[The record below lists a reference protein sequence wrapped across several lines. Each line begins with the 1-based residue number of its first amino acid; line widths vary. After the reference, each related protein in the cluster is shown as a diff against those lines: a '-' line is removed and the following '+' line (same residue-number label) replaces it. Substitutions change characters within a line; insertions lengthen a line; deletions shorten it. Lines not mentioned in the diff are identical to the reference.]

1 MSRNFVK
8 PETVLKRSE
17 ELLALGTPQSEQQAL
32 DSLMEVFQSKRFKQ
46 TPLATLEPIMERFLS
61 LCTSLKKPRL
71 ARDALGLYRIAA
83 QSVSVTSVEKI
94 INKFIAGSE
103 EKLAKAQQEAKA
115 ILGDES
121 TTEVKKADVEDDLE
135 LPLQPETLLMDSL
148 LGDDAVADD
157 KDRVERSVVNP
168 WLRFCWEAYKSCL
181 DVCKSNNRLE
191 SVYQNIALQAFNF
204 CKSHNRRSEFRRL
217 CEQIRKELQNAQKY
231 SNQTFAINFADVDTL
246 TRHLDLR
253 FVQLD
258 IAIDLELWQEAFR
271 SVEDIHGL
279 LVYPG
284 AKRATKASMMAN
296 YYNKLTK
303 IFVAE
308 GGSGTMAVFRAAAWS
323 RYLTYGEAN
332 EKTAAATLLSA
343 LAVPLHEGEA
353 GEVRNGQRL
362 VALLNLS
369 KMPTRKGLLAEII
382 AKDTL
387 RKVPAEIRDLY
398 KLLEVDFHPLLTV
411 KQIAPIVAALAEQ
424 EDYAGYVRS
433 LQPVVLSRLFKAL
446 SDVYSTVSISQIL
459 ALLKP
464 FESGPWKFD
473 EQQLEKFVMVASKRK
488 ELIVSVDH
496 VSKSITFQ
504 EDASA
509 NVTPL
514 VEYTNLNAS
523 SRPQTQ
529 LNRLAIALQNT
540 IAYLDPSIA
549 ERAREAR
556 EQAIANATAVMED
569 ERKANQHRQAIVQR
583 RRQKLDEINTRR
595 EREEASVRE
604 ERARIAAREAAEREA
619 ELTKQRER
627 ERVQRE
633 IENIKAQ
640 EARKL
645 AETLNA
651 RGGLKI
657 DMSKMGENID
667 TETLLAMQ
675 SQQIEKEQ
683 KTIAERTRIIAKR
696 VDHIERALRKE
707 EIPLIEADYE
717 KQKSADREAHQKQI
731 EAERQAALEKHQHDL
746 ELKKRLG
753 RMLADYQVVRNM
765 VESKRADEFAAKRAA
780 AEKKIAEEKA
790 KLKKKVLAERAAK
803 RKQEQEERKRIE
815 EEEKREAERLAAEE
829 REAAEQEAKVQAE
842 REEKERRRA
851 EREAE
856 RAADNEKGQAQRRR
870 EEEAEARRRAERS
883 APPAFSRP
891 SPVPASAAPTGERKR
906 LALQPRTVATPPT
919 ASAVGVSAPTE
930 GAPSAADTIAHAA
943 ASGKFMAPAARAAAG
958 GASSWRERAAQAAGG
973 ASSPSPAPS
982 SPAIA
987 PATPAAAPES
997 KPQMNRAPASGGGS
1011 SWRDR
1016 EAAAGTGD
1024 RPKPAWAKRS

>member
-115 ILGDES
+115 ILGEES
-121 TTEVKKADVEDDLE
+121 TSDDKKADVEDDLE

-204 CKSHNRRSEFRRL
+204 CKTHNRRSEFRRL

-258 IAIDLELWQEAFR
+258 IAIELELWQEAFR

-398 KLLEVDFHPLLTV
+398 KLLEVDFHPLITV
-411 KQIAPIVAALAEQ
+411 KKIAPIVAALAEQ
-424 EDYAGYVRS
+424 DDYVGYVRS

-604 ERARIAAREAAEREA
+604 ERARVAAREAAEREA
-619 ELTKQRER
+619 EMTKQRER

-717 KQKSADREAHQKQI
+717 KQKSADREAHRKQI
-731 EAERQAALEKHQHDL
+731 EAERQAAMEKHQHDL

-753 RMLADYQVVRNM
+753 RMMADYQVVRNL

-803 RKQEQEERKRIE
+803 RKQEEEERKRIE

-829 REAAEQEAKVQAE
+829 REAAEREAKEQAE
-842 REEKERRRA
+842 REEKEAKRA
-851 EREAE
+851 QREAE
-856 RAADNEKGQAQRRR
+856 RAADLEKIRAQQRR
-870 EEEAEARRRAERS
+870 EEEAEARRKAERS
-883 APPAFSRP
+883 GPPSFSRP
-891 SPVPASAAPTGERKR
+891 SPAPASAAPSGERRR

-930 GAPSAADTIAHAA
+930 GAPSAADTVAQAA
-943 ASGKFMAPAARAAAG
+943 ASGKFLPPAARAAG
-958 GASSWRERAAQAAGG
+958 GASSWRERAAQAANGG
-973 ASSPSPAPS
+973 AASPSAAPS

-987 PATPAAAPES
+987 PARPAAAPEP
-997 KPQMNRAPASGGGS
+997 KPPVTRAPASSGGS

>member
-32 DSLMEVFQSKRFKQ
+32 DSLMEVFQSKRFKT
-46 TPLATLEPIMERFLS
+46 TPLITLEPIMERFLS

-83 QSVSVTSVEKI
+83 QSLSVTSVEKI

-121 TTEVKKADVEDDLE
+121 TTDEKADVEDDLE

-148 LGDDAVADD
+148 LGDEAVADD

-181 DVCKSNNRLE
+181 DVCKSNSRLE
-191 SVYQNIALQAFNF
+191 SVYQNIALQAFDF
-204 CKSHNRRSEFRRL
+204 CKRHNRRSEFRRL

-258 IAIDLELWQEAFR
+258 IAIELELWQEAFR

-323 RYLTYGEAN
+323 RYLTFGEAN

-343 LAVPLHEGEA
+343 LAVPLHEVDA
-353 GEVRNGQRL
+353 GDVRNGQRL
-362 VALLNLS
+362 VALLNLN

-387 RKVPAEIRDLY
+387 RKVPAQIRDLY
-398 KLLEVDFHPLLTV
+398 KLLELDFHPLLTV
-411 KQIAPIVAALAEQ
+411 KQIAPIVAALADE

-514 VEYTNLNAS
+514 VEYTNLNAA

-556 EQAIANATAVMED
+556 EQAIANATAVLED

-595 EREEASVRE
+595 EREEASIRE

-633 IENIKAQ
+633 IDNIKAQ

-657 DMSKMGENID
+657 DMSKMGEKID

-696 VDHIERALRKE
+696 VDHLERALRKE
-707 EIPLIEADYE
+707 EIPLIQADYE
-717 KQKSADREAHQKQI
+717 KQKAADREAHKKQI
-731 EAERQAALEKHQHDL
+731 EAERQALLEKHQHDV

-753 RMLADYQVVRNM
+753 RMMADYQVVRNI
-765 VESKRADEFAAKRAA
+765 VEAKRADEFAAKRAA
-780 AEKKIAEEKA
+780 AEKKITEEKA

-803 RKQEQEERKRIE
+803 KKLEEEERKRIE
-815 EEEKREAERLAAEE
+815 EEERREAERIAAEE
-829 REAAEQEAKVQAE
+829 REAAERDAKEKVAQ
-842 REEKERRRA
+842 EEKEKLRA
-851 EREAE
+851 QREAE
-856 RAADNEKGQAQRRR
+856 RAADIEKIRAQ
-870 EEEAEARRRAERS
+870 ERRAEEALARRAAERA
-883 APPAFSRP
+883 APAPSRP
-891 SPVPASAAPTGERKR
+891 SPAAAPTGERRK

-919 ASAVGVSAPTE
+919 ASAVGVSAPSVTSP
-930 GAPSAADTIAHAA
+930 APADTAAQAA
-943 ASGKFMAPAARAAAG
+943 ASGKFMPPSLRQAAG
-958 GASSWRERAAQAAGG
+958 AGGGTWREREAARQAGG
-973 ASSPSPAPS
+973 GDASPSAAPT
-982 SPAIA
+982 SPAA
-987 PATPAAAPES
+987 VPES
-997 KPQMNRAPASGGGS
+997 KPQAYRPPISSGGS

-1016 EAAAGTGD
+1016 EAGAGGE
-1024 RPKPAWAKRS
+1024 RPKNAWARRT